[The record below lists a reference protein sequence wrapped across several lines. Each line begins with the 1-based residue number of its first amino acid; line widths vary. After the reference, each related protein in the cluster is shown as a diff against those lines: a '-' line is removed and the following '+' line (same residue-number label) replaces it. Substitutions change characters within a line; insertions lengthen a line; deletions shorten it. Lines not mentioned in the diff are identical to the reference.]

1 MSDCPF
7 CQIIDTQSDRIVA
20 QNEHAIAIRDGF
32 PVTEG
37 HTLIIPKTH
46 EGSFFHLSDTVQTA
60 LLELLSQQRE
70 LLSEQLGVKDCNVGI
85 NDGPDAGQTVPHC
98 HIHLIPRKSG
108 DVTDPRGGVRWVV
121 PDKADYWSKR

>member
-7 CQIIDTQSDRIVA
+7 CQIINTQSDRIVA
-20 QNEHAIAIRDGF
+20 QNAHAIAIRDGF

-37 HTLIIPKTH
+37 HTLIIPKVH
-46 EGSFFHLSDTVQTA
+46 EGSFFNLPDASQTA

-70 LLSEQLGVKDCNVGI
+70 LLRKEVDVKDFNVGI

>member
-7 CQIIDTQSDRIVA
+7 CQIINAQSDRIVA

-32 PVTEG
+32 PITEG
-37 HTLIIPKTH
+37 HTLIIPKIH
-46 EGSFFHLSDTVQTA
+46 EGSFFNLAGPVQIA

-70 LLSEQLGVKDCNVGI
+70 LLRKERGAKDFNVGI

-98 HIHLIPRKSG
+98 HIHLIPRISG
-108 DVTDPRGGVRWVV
+108 DVADPRGGVRWVV

>member
-7 CQIIDTQSDRIVA
+7 CQIIEDQSDRIVA

-46 EGSFFHLSDTVQTA
+46 EGSYFNLPHTVQTA

-70 LLSEQLGVKDCNVGI
+70 LLSIELGAKDFNVGI
-85 NDGPDAGQTVPHC
+85 NDGPDAGQTVTHC